1 MSRMSE
7 LSISIEELLAEG
19 LTPQKVAEQLR
30 IPVEWVDSVED
41 AWLDSMAGDAV
52 AFADADAYYYGMH

>member
-19 LTPQKVAEQLR
+19 LTPQEVAKRLR
-30 IPVEWVDSVED
+30 IPVEWVDSVEE
-41 AWLDSMAGDAV
+41 AWLDAMAGDAE
-52 AFADADAYYYGMH
+52 AFADADAYYYGLH

>member
-19 LTPQKVAEQLR
+19 LTPQEVAKHLR
-30 IPVEWVDSVED
+30 IPVEWVDSVEEAWID
-41 AWLDSMAGDAV
+41 AMAGDAE
-52 AFADADAYYYGMH
+52 AFADADAYHYGTH